1 MTPVT
6 VTPVSP
12 AELRRRLD
20 SGRDVV
26 VDVRTPAEFE
36 AEHIAGSYNVPLD
49 LLQEHTQDLV
59 ERLGGH
65 VVLVCQSGSRA
76 CTAQDRLAEAG
87 FTSAQVLEG
96 GLSAYAA
103 AGGAVVR
110 RGSRWSMDRQV
121 RLTAGS
127 IALAGAVASQ
137 LGPRR
142 LGLVPA
148 AIGAGLSWSA
158 VSNTCAMAAVLA
170 KMPWN
175 RAVEQRPAEAVIGD
189 VAQACQDCAAPTQ
202 TGAVADAAADR
213 EEPAR

>member
-189 VAQACQDCAAPTQ
+189 VAQACRDCAAPTQ

>member
-142 LGLVPA
+142 LGLIPA

-189 VAQACQDCAAPTQ
+189 VAQACRDCAAPTQ

>member
-6 VTPVSP
+6 VIPVSP

-36 AEHIAGSYNVPLD
+36 TEHIAGSYNVPLD

-76 CTAQDRLAEAG
+76 GTAQDRLAEAG

-96 GLSAYAA
+96 GLSAYVA
-103 AGGAVVR
+103 AGGDVVR
-110 RGSRWSMDRQV
+110 GGSRWSMDRQV

-137 LGPRR
+137 LGPPR
-142 LGLVPA
+142 LGLIPA

-158 VSNTCAMAAVLA
+158 VSDTCAMAAVLA

-175 RAVEQRPAEAVIGD
+175 RVAEERPAEAVLDD
-189 VAQACQDCAAPTQ
+189 VARACQDGAPEAEAGAGAA
-202 TGAVADAAADR
+202 VDR
-213 EEPAR
+213 EEPVR